1 MADFYLPTELSTG
14 RGVFANLGRQAARFG
29 RRAFLVTGVGAARR
43 TGLLDR
49 ATRLLADAGVTA
61 VPFSRVSGEPDL
73 VLVEEGVALAR
84 QEGCDVV
91 VGLGGGSAI
100 DTAKAVAGAATLPGT
115 IWDYHAGRPIEQA
128 GLPFLAVPTT
138 AGTGAEVTKNAVL
151 IDPHNRVKYSIRDDR
166 WFARLALLDPETTL
180 SMSPEVTAGTG
191 SDALCQAIES
201 YTSTGANAV
210 TDALA
215 YRAIELIGANLATAY
230 ARPDDL
236 DAREAMLVGSLM
248 AGMAMASARLGGVHG
263 MAHPLGSHYGIPHG
277 VVCGLL
283 LPYTMVY
290 NLEYTTT
297 KYAEVGRLM
306 GARGTF
312 ASAEAEARAAVEA
325 VRALLSRI
333 GIPEH
338 LRGFGVTPDRFD
350 QIIAESLP
358 PGPSSTTRALWRRPM
373 CAPSW
378 RPPCSRRRL
387 EEQPCSEPT
396 RQTSPTGVGIAASS
410 T

>member
-73 VLVEEGVALAR
+73 VLVEEGVSLAR

-151 IDPHNRVKYSIRDDR
+151 CDPRDGAKYSIRDDR
-166 WFARLALLDPETTL
+166 WFARVAIVDPEL
-180 SMSPEVTAGTG
+180 MASMPPAVTASTG

-201 YTSTGANAV
+201 FTSIGANPV

-215 YRAIELIGANLATAY
+215 REAIVRIGRSLERAY
-230 ARPDDL
+230 AQGDDL
-236 DAREAMLVGSLM
+236 LAREDMAYGSLL

-263 MAHPLGSHYGIPHG
+263 MAHPLGSHFSIPHG
-277 VVCGLL
+277 VICGLL
-283 LPYTMVY
+283 LPYTMAY
-290 NLEYTTT
+290 NLPSTVA

-338 LRGFGVTPDRFD
+338 LRGFGVTDRK
-350 QIIAESLP
+350 S
-358 PGPSSTTRALWRRPM
+358 
-373 CAPSW
+373 
-378 RPPCSRRRL
+378 
-387 EEQPCSEPT
+387 
-396 RQTSPTGVGIAASS
+396 VV
-410 T
+410 

>member
-14 RGVFANLGRQAARFG
+14 RGVFGALGRQAARFG
-29 RRAFLVTGVGAARR
+29 RRALLVSGAGAARR

-61 VPFSRVSGEPDL
+61 VPFSRVAGEPDL
-73 VLVEEGVALAR
+73 ALVEVGVALAR

-151 IDPHNRVKYSIRDDR
+151 CDPRDGAKYSIRDDR
-166 WFARLALLDPETTL
+166 WFARVAIVDPEL
-180 SMSPEVTAGTG
+180 MASMPPAVTASTG

-201 YTSTGANAV
+201 FTSIGANPV

-215 YRAIELIGANLATAY
+215 REAIVRIGRSLERAYTQG
-230 ARPDDL
+230 DDL
-236 DAREAMLVGSLM
+236 AAREDMAYGSLM

-263 MAHPLGSHYGIPHG
+263 MAHPLGSHFSIPHG
-277 VVCGLL
+277 VICGLL
-283 LPYTMVY
+283 LPYTMAY
-290 NLEYTTT
+290 NLPSAVA

-312 ASAEAEARAAVEA
+312 ASSEAEARAAVEA
-325 VRALLSRI
+325 VRALLGRI

-338 LRGFGVTPDRFD
+338 LRGFGVTPDHFD

-358 PGPSSTTRALWRRPM
+358 SGSLQHNPRPLAAADVRAI
-373 CAPSW
+373 
-378 RPPCSRRRL
+378 L
-387 EEQPCSEPT
+387 E
-396 RQTSPTGVGIAASS
+396 AAL
-410 T
+410 

>member
-29 RRAFLVTGVGAARR
+29 RRAFLVSGVGAARR

-100 DTAKAVAGAATLPGT
+100 DAAKAVAGAATLPGT

-151 IDPHNRVKYSIRDDR
+151 CDPRDGAKYSIRDDR
-166 WFARLALLDPETTL
+166 WFARVAIVDPEL
-180 SMSPEVTAGTG
+180 MASMPPAVTASTG

-201 YTSTGANAV
+201 FTSIGANPV

-215 YRAIELIGANLATAY
+215 REAIVRIGRSLERAY
-230 ARPDDL
+230 AQGDDL
-236 DAREAMLVGSLM
+236 AAREDMAYGSLL

-263 MAHPLGSHYGIPHG
+263 MAHPLGSHFSIPHG
-277 VVCGLL
+277 VICGLL
-283 LPYTMVY
+283 LPYTMAY
-290 NLEYTTT
+290 NLPSTVA

-358 PGPSSTTRALWRRPM
+358 SGSLKHNPRPLAAADVRAI
-373 CAPSW
+373 
-378 RPPCSRRRL
+378 L
-387 EEQPCSEPT
+387 E
-396 RQTSPTGVGIAASS
+396 AAL
-410 T
+410 

>member
-73 VLVEEGVALAR
+73 VLVEEGVSLAR

-100 DTAKAVAGAATLPGT
+100 DAAKAVAGAATLPGT

-151 IDPHNRVKYSIRDDR
+151 CDPRDGAKYSIRDDR
-166 WFARLALLDPETTL
+166 WFARVAIVDPEL
-180 SMSPEVTAGTG
+180 MASMPPAVTASTG

-201 YTSTGANAV
+201 FTSIGANPV

-215 YRAIELIGANLATAY
+215 REAIVRIGRSLERAY
-230 ARPDDL
+230 AQGDDL
-236 DAREAMLVGSLM
+236 LAREDMAYGSLL

-263 MAHPLGSHYGIPHG
+263 MAHPLGSHFSIPHG
-277 VVCGLL
+277 VICGLL
-283 LPYTMVY
+283 LPYTMAY
-290 NLEYTTT
+290 NLPSTVA

-358 PGPSSTTRALWRRPM
+358 SGSLKHNPRPLAAADVRAI
-373 CAPSW
+373 
-378 RPPCSRRRL
+378 L
-387 EEQPCSEPT
+387 E
-396 RQTSPTGVGIAASS
+396 AAL
-410 T
+410 